1 MSTDIKDEE
10 QTLITRREAILRVTA
25 LMGGVALIGGT
36 AMLTGCKDTG
46 GTSGATDSTSAAKPF
61 TTDDVAFLDEV
72 ADTILPTTKTPGAK
86 AAKTGAFM
94 ALMVTDSYSPGDAKI
109 FRDGMKAL
117 DDASKK
123 ANNVGFMAA
132 TPAQRLA
139 LLQTLDQ
146 EQKTQSDKIDADRRA
161 DAEKRRQTTAPAVPD
176 TVKAAQPN
184 ASDAH
189 LPDQRK
195 ENAPPEDATTDT
207 YNTAGLFKAPP
218 HHYFRMM
225 KELAL
230 LGYFT
235 SEIGCKQAQH
245 YAETPGRYD
254 PCLPYTKGDPAW
266 AGHA

>member
-1 MSTDIKDEE
+1 MSTDIDEKARG
-10 QTLITRREAILRVTA
+10 LITRREAIWRVTA

-36 AMLTGCKDTG
+36 AMMTGCKDG
-46 GTSGATDSTSAAKPF
+46 GGSSTLGTAEAF
-61 TTDDVAFLDEV
+61 TPDDIAFLDEV

-94 ALMVTDSYSPGDAKI
+94 ALMVTDSYSADNAKI
-109 FRDGMKAL
+109 FRDGMRAL

-132 TPAQRLA
+132 TPEQRLA
-139 LLQTLDQ
+139 LLKVLDQ
-146 EQKTQSDKIDADRRA
+146 EQKTSSDKIDADRRA
-161 DAEKRRQTTAPAVPD
+161 DAEHRRETTAPAVPD
-176 TVKAAQPN
+176 SVKAGKPN

-189 LPDQRK
+189 QPDQRK
-195 ENAPPEDATTDT
+195 ENAPEATTDT
-207 YNTAGLFKAPP
+207 YNTAGLFKSPP

-225 KELAL
+225 KELSL

-235 SEIGCKQAQH
+235 SQIGVTQAQH

-254 PCLPYTKGDPAW
+254 PCIPYTKGDPAW

>member
-1 MSTDIKDEE
+1 MSTDIKDEA
-10 QTLITRREAILRVTA
+10 QALITRREAIWRVTA

-36 AMLTGCKDTG
+36 AMMTGCKDTG
-46 GTSGATDSTSAAKPF
+46 SEGTADTAAAKAF
-61 TTDDVAFLDEV
+61 TTDDIAFLDEV

-94 ALMVTDSYSPGDAKI
+94 ALMVTDSYHADDAKI
-109 FRDGMKAL
+109 FRQGMKAL
-117 DDASKK
+117 DEASKK

-132 TPAQRLA
+132 TPEQRLA
-139 LLQTLDQ
+139 LLQALDM

-161 DAEKRRQTTAPAVPD
+161 DAQHRRETTSPAVPD
-176 TVKAAQPN
+176 SVKAGQPN
-184 ASDAH
+184 KSDAF

-195 ENAPPEDATTDT
+195 QNAPETNTDT
-207 YNTAGLFKAPP
+207 YNAAGLFKSPP

-225 KELAL
+225 KELSL
-230 LGYFT
+230 LGYFS

-254 PCLPYTKGDPAW
+254 PCIPYTKGDPAW
-266 AGHA
+266 AAHA

>member
-1 MSTDIKDEE
+1 MSTDIKDAE

-46 GTSGATDSTSAAKPF
+46 GSAGATDSTSAAKPF

-72 ADTILPTTKTPGAK
+72 ADTILSTTKTPGAK

-161 DAEKRRQTTAPAVPD
+161 DAERRRQTTAPAVPD
-176 TVKAAQPN
+176 SVKAAKPN
-184 ASDAH
+184 ESDAH
-189 LPDQRK
+189 IPDARR
-195 ENAPPEDATTDT
+195 ENAPETSTDT
-207 YNTAGLFKAPP
+207 YNAAGLFKAPP

-230 LGYFT
+230 LGYFS

-245 YAETPGRYD
+245 Y
-254 PCLPYTKGDPAW
+254 
-266 AGHA
+266 

>member
-10 QTLITRREAILRVTA
+10 QALITRREAIRRVTA

-36 AMLTGCKDTG
+36 AMMTGCKDTG
-46 GTSGATDSTSAAKPF
+46 SAGTADTEVAKPF
-61 TTDDVAFLDEV
+61 TTDDIAFLDEV

-94 ALMVTDSYSPGDAKI
+94 ALMVTDSYHADDAKI

-117 DDASKK
+117 DEASKK
-123 ANNVGFMAA
+123 ANNMGFMAA

-139 LLQTLDQ
+139 LLQTLDMA
-146 EQKTQSDKIDADRRA
+146 QKTVADKIDADRRA
-161 DAEKRRQTTAPAVPD
+161 DAQHRRETTAPSVPD
-176 TVKAAQPN
+176 SVKAGQPN

-189 LPDQRK
+189 LSDQRK
-195 ENAPPEDATTDT
+195 ENAPQTSTDT
-207 YNTAGLFKAPP
+207 YNSAGLFKSPP

-230 LGYFT
+230 LGYFS

-266 AGHA
+266 AAHA

>member
-1 MSTDIKDEE
+1 MSTDIKDEA

-25 LMGGVALIGGT
+25 LMGGVALIGGN

-46 GTSGATDSTSAAKPF
+46 GSASTMDTTAAAKPF

-109 FRDGMKAL
+109 FREGMKTI

-146 EQKTQSDKIDADRRA
+146 EQKTQSDKIDADMRA
-161 DAEKRRQTTAPAVPD
+161 DAKRRRETTSPAVPD
-176 TVKAAQPN
+176 SVKAAKPN
-184 ASDAH
+184 NSDAN
-189 LPDQRK
+189 LNDARQQ
-195 ENAPPEDATTDT
+195 NATEATTDT
-207 YNTAGLFKAPP
+207 YNAAGLFKAPP

-225 KELAL
+225 KELSL
-230 LGYFT
+230 LGYFS

-254 PCLPYTKGDPAW
+254 PCIPYTKGDPAW
-266 AGHA
+266 AAHA

>member
-1 MSTDIKDEE
+1 MSTDIKDEG
-10 QTLITRREAILRVTA
+10 QNLINRREAIWRVTA

-36 AMLTGCKDTG
+36 AMLTGCKD
-46 GTSGATDSTSAAKPF
+46 SGSSNTVDTAGAAAAPF
-61 TTDDVAFLDEV
+61 TTEDVAFLDEV

-94 ALMVTDSYSPGDAKI
+94 ALMVTDSYHAEDAKI
-109 FRDGMKAL
+109 FRAGMKAL
-117 DDASKK
+117 DEASKK

-139 LLQTLDQ
+139 LLQVLDQ
-146 EQKTQSDKIDADRRA
+146 EQKTLSDKIDADQRA
-161 DAEKRRQTTAPAVPD
+161 DAQRRRDVTAPAVPD
-176 TVKAAQPN
+176 SVKAGQPN
-184 ASDAH
+184 KSDAF

-195 ENAPPEDATTDT
+195 QNAPETNTDT
-207 YNTAGLFKAPP
+207 YNAAGLFRSPP

-230 LGYFT
+230 LGYFS

-254 PCLPYTKGDPAW
+254 PCIPYTKGDPAW

>member
-10 QTLITRREAILRVTA
+10 LNLITRREAIWRVTA

-46 GTSGATDSTSAAKPF
+46 SAGTADSTAAAAPF
-61 TTDDVAFLDEV
+61 TAEDIAFLDEV

-94 ALMVTDSYSPGDAKI
+94 ALMVTDSYHAGDAKI

-117 DDASKK
+117 DEASKK

-139 LLQTLDQ
+139 LLQTLDM

-176 TVKAAQPN
+176 SVKAGKPN

-195 ENAPPEDATTDT
+195 ENAPETNTDT
-207 YNTAGLFKAPP
+207 YNAAGLFQSPP

-230 LGYFT
+230 LGYFS

-254 PCLPYTKGDPAW
+254 PCIPYTKGDPAW

>member
-10 QTLITRREAILRVTA
+10 QALITRREAIRRVSA

-46 GTSGATDSTSAAKPF
+46 SSGTADSTAAAGPF
-61 TTDDVAFLDEV
+61 TAEDVAFLDEV

-94 ALMVTDSYSPGDAKI
+94 ALMVTDSYSAGDAKI
-109 FRDGMKAL
+109 FRQGMKAL

-123 ANNVGFMAA
+123 ANNMGFMAA

-139 LLQTLDQ
+139 LLQTLDM
-146 EQKTQSDKIDADRRA
+146 EQKTQSDKIDADMRA
-161 DAEKRRQTTAPAVPD
+161 DSKRRRETTSPAVPD
-176 TVKAAQPN
+176 SVKPGQPGK
-184 ASDAH
+184 SDAF
-189 LPDQRK
+189 LSDQRK
-195 ENAPPEDATTDT
+195 ENAPETSTDT
-207 YNTAGLFKAPP
+207 YNAAGMFKAPP

-230 LGYFT
+230 LGYFS

-254 PCLPYTKGDPAW
+254 PCIPYTKGDPAW